1 MARSKNDGR
10 GRLGGRS
17 KGTPNKVTNDMREWV
32 EAILSKNKKQ
42 IERDFADVDPD
53 SRLRFVEKLMA
64 YVLPKK
70 MAVTIAEQM
79 SEEYKQLEALLAKC
93 PQEAIDA
100 IAAKVIQLQD
110 YNRKEAAHENG

>member
-1 MARSKNDGR
+1 MARKKNDGR

-17 KGTPNKVTNDMREWV
+17 KGTPNKVSNDIRSWV
-32 EAILSKNKKQ
+32 EAILSKNKAQ
-42 IERDFADVDPD
+42 IELDFACVDPD

-70 MAVTIAEQM
+70 MAVTIEEQM
-79 SEEYKQLEALLAKC
+79 AEEYKQLEALLAKC

-100 IAAKVIQLQD
+100 IADKVIKLQE
-110 YNRKEAAHENG
+110 YNRKEVGHEH

>member
-1 MARSKNDGR
+1 MARNKNDGR

-17 KGTPNKVTNDMREWV
+17 KGTPNKLSNDIRSWV
-32 EAILSKNKKQ
+32 ESILSKNKSQ
-42 IERDFADVDPD
+42 IELDFACVDPD

-70 MAVTIAEQM
+70 MAVTIEEQM
-79 SEEYKQLEALLAKC
+79 AEEYKQLEALLAKC

-100 IAAKVIQLQD
+100 IADKVIKLQE
-110 YNRKEAAHENG
+110 YNRKEVGHEH